1 MKKRYRAVIVWS
13 FFTFLF
19 CLRQMLMSTM
29 YTIILEKKSLFH
41 DKKHNDVVPSQEL
54 SKSNIV

>member
-1 MKKRYRAVIVWS
+1 
-13 FFTFLF
+13 
-19 CLRQMLMSTM
+19 MLLSTM
-29 YTIILEKKSLFH
+29 YTIILEKKSLFR

>member
-41 DKKHNDVVPSQEL
+41 DKMM
-54 SKSNIV
+54 